1 MELEL
6 EPFSKVTS
14 IITPF
19 NKANVDTDQIIPK
32 QFLKLITKSGFG
44 KFLFYDWR
52 FDHDGKPKND
62 FVLNNSLYKNSQI
75 LVTNENFG
83 CGSSREHAVWAL
95 KDFGFNVIISPSFAD
110 IFYSNCFKNGVLP
123 IILDIE
129 KIHKLLQFEDEVEL
143 DLNSQKITLGDESI
157 NFEIDSYRKIR
168 LLKGLDDIDLT
179 LKEDEKIA
187 TRYYTIKELSL
198 ENQSIS
204 SVKVG
209 GLVKPNSINISE
221 SNRLEVWFY
230 VYQGEDSLQ
239 VYYNGTRPDLFK
251 DDAEVVV
258 AGKFDNN
265 LIMATELQTKC
276 ASRYEGDLKNTNT
289 I

>member
-1 MELEL
+1 MELKL

-19 NKANVDTDQIIPK
+19 DKANVDTDQIIPK

-62 FVLNNSLYKNSQI
+62 FVLNNSLYENSQI

-129 KIHKLLQFEDEVEL
+129 KIHKLLKFEDEVEL
-143 DLNSQKITLGDESI
+143 DLNSQKITLGNESI
-157 NFEIDSYRKIR
+157 NFEIESYRKIR
-168 LLKGLDDIDLT
+168 LLEGLDDIDLT
-179 LKEDEKIA
+179 LKEDEKIE
-187 TRYYTIKELSL
+187 KF
-198 ENQSIS
+198 ENDSSI
-204 SVKVG
+204 V
-209 GLVKPNSINISE
+209 SI
-221 SNRLEVWFY
+221 F
-230 VYQGEDSLQ
+230 
-239 VYYNGTRPDLFK
+239 
-251 DDAEVVV
+251 
-258 AGKFDNN
+258 
-265 LIMATELQTKC
+265 
-276 ASRYEGDLKNTNT
+276 
-289 I
+289 

>member
-19 NKANVDTDQIIPK
+19 DKANVDTDQIIPK

-52 FDHDGKPKND
+52 FDRDGKPKDD
-62 FVLNNSLYKNSQI
+62 FVLNDSHYEDSQV

-129 KIHKLLQFEDEVEL
+129 KIHKLFQFEDEVEL

-168 LLKGLDDIDLT
+168 LLEGIDDIDLT
-179 LKEDEKIA
+179 LKEDEKIE
-187 TRYYTIKELSL
+187 KF
-198 ENQSIS
+198 ENDSSI
-204 SVKVG
+204 V
-209 GLVKPNSINISE
+209 SI
-221 SNRLEVWFY
+221 F
-230 VYQGEDSLQ
+230 
-239 VYYNGTRPDLFK
+239 
-251 DDAEVVV
+251 
-258 AGKFDNN
+258 
-265 LIMATELQTKC
+265 
-276 ASRYEGDLKNTNT
+276 
-289 I
+289 

>member
-1 MELEL
+1 MELKL

-19 NKANVDTDQIIPK
+19 DKANVDTDQIIPK

-62 FVLNNSLYKNSQI
+62 FVLNNSLYENSQI

-129 KIHKLLQFEDEVEL
+129 KIHKLLKFEDEIEL

-168 LLKGLDDIDLT
+168 LLEGIDDIDLT
-179 LKEDEKIA
+179 LKEDEKIE
-187 TRYYTIKELSL
+187 KF
-198 ENQSIS
+198 ENDSSI
-204 SVKVG
+204 V
-209 GLVKPNSINISE
+209 SI
-221 SNRLEVWFY
+221 F
-230 VYQGEDSLQ
+230 
-239 VYYNGTRPDLFK
+239 
-251 DDAEVVV
+251 
-258 AGKFDNN
+258 
-265 LIMATELQTKC
+265 
-276 ASRYEGDLKNTNT
+276 
-289 I
+289 

>member
-1 MELEL
+1 M

-19 NKANVDTDQIIPK
+19 DRANVDTDQIIPK
-32 QFLKLITKSGFG
+32 QFLKSITKSGFG

-52 FDHDGKPKND
+52 FDHNGKPKD
-62 FVLNNSLYKNSQI
+62 GFVLNNSRYENSQI

-143 DLNSQKITLGDESI
+143 DLDSQKITLLDESI
-157 NFEIDSYRKIR
+157 NFEIDSHRKIR
-168 LLKGLDDIDLT
+168 LLKGLDEIDLT
-179 LKEDEKIA
+179 LKEDERIEKF
-187 TRYYTIKELSL
+187 
-198 ENQSIS
+198 ENDSSI
-204 SVKVG
+204 V
-209 GLVKPNSINISE
+209 SI
-221 SNRLEVWFY
+221 F
-230 VYQGEDSLQ
+230 
-239 VYYNGTRPDLFK
+239 
-251 DDAEVVV
+251 
-258 AGKFDNN
+258 
-265 LIMATELQTKC
+265 
-276 ASRYEGDLKNTNT
+276 
-289 I
+289 

>member
-1 MELEL
+1 MELKL

-19 NKANVDTDQIIPK
+19 DKANVDTDQIIPK

-62 FVLNNSLYKNSQI
+62 FVLNNSLYENSQI

-157 NFEIDSYRKIR
+157 NFEIDSHRKIR
-168 LLKGLDDIDLT
+168 LLEGLDEIDLT
-179 LKEDEKIA
+179 LKEDEKIE
-187 TRYYTIKELSL
+187 KF
-198 ENQSIS
+198 ENDSSI
-204 SVKVG
+204 V
-209 GLVKPNSINISE
+209 SI
-221 SNRLEVWFY
+221 F
-230 VYQGEDSLQ
+230 
-239 VYYNGTRPDLFK
+239 
-251 DDAEVVV
+251 
-258 AGKFDNN
+258 
-265 LIMATELQTKC
+265 
-276 ASRYEGDLKNTNT
+276 
-289 I
+289 

>member
-1 MELEL
+1 MELKL

-19 NKANVDTDQIIPK
+19 DRANVDTDQIIPK

-52 FDHDGKPKND
+52 FDHNGKPKDD
-62 FVLNNSLYKNSQI
+62 FVLNNSHYENSQI

-129 KIHKLLQFEDEVEL
+129 KIHKLLQFKDEVEI
-143 DLNSQKITLGDESI
+143 DLNSQRITMGDELI
-157 NFEIDSYRKIR
+157 NFEIDSHRKIR
-168 LLKGLDDIDLT
+168 LSKGLDEIDLT
-179 LKEDEKIA
+179 LKEEEEIEKF
-187 TRYYTIKELSL
+187 
-198 ENQSIS
+198 ENDSSII
-204 SVKVG
+204 
-209 GLVKPNSINISE
+209 SI
-221 SNRLEVWFY
+221 F
-230 VYQGEDSLQ
+230 
-239 VYYNGTRPDLFK
+239 
-251 DDAEVVV
+251 
-258 AGKFDNN
+258 
-265 LIMATELQTKC
+265 
-276 ASRYEGDLKNTNT
+276 
-289 I
+289 

>member
-19 NKANVDTDQIIPK
+19 DKANVDTDQIIPK

-52 FDHDGKPKND
+52 FDRDGKPKDD
-62 FVLNNSLYKNSQI
+62 FVLNDSHYEDSQV

-129 KIHKLLQFEDEVEL
+129 KIHKLLQFEDEIEL
-143 DLNSQKITLGDESI
+143 DLNSQKITLGDEYI
-157 NFEIDSYRKIR
+157 NFEIDSHRKVR
-168 LLKGLDDIDLT
+168 LLEGLDEIDLT
-179 LKEDEKIA
+179 LKEDEKI
-187 TRYYTIKELSL
+187 
-198 ENQSIS
+198 
-204 SVKVG
+204 
-209 GLVKPNSINISE
+209 
-221 SNRLEVWFY
+221 
-230 VYQGEDSLQ
+230 
-239 VYYNGTRPDLFK
+239 
-251 DDAEVVV
+251 
-258 AGKFDNN
+258 GKFENDSS
-265 LIMATELQTKC
+265 IV
-276 ASRYEGDLKNTNT
+276 S
-289 I
+289 IF